1 VIGAGEFG
9 ELGDSAEEDVGVGV
23 GANIDPE
30 EEVLPGVKH
39 SGGIGDGGIS
49 KAGID

>member
-1 VIGAGEFG
+1 MIGVGEFG
-9 ELGDSAEEDVGVGV
+9 ELGDSAEEDVGVGADV
-23 GANIDPE
+23 DSE

-39 SGGIGDGGIS
+39 SDGIGDAGIL